1 MSEPGHQTPADES
14 TIDLPPPAPT
24 APPSVRVEFGART
37 HVGRV
42 RHNNEDHHL
51 IARLSK
57 SLQVLRTDLPRGNAP
72 RVWGEE
78 GYLLAVADG
87 MGGAAAGERASALVV
102 EGLEKY
108 VLDVFKWFSHPGD
121 PQEDAFMDQIRT
133 GLEWLDRTVIDEAQ
147 ADRSRAGMGTTLTSA
162 ISIGADLLVIH
173 VGDSRAYLFHE
184 GHLEQLTR
192 DHTVTQMLIE
202 GGLLRPEE
210 ARSHRRRHVITNVLG
225 GPERGVRG
233 EVHKLRLADGDRL
246 LLCTD
251 GLSEPVGD
259 EQIAELLGLHPD
271 PEDACQALV
280 DAALSH
286 GGPDNVT
293 VVLAAYTITAQ

>member
-1 MSEPGHQTPADES
+1 
-14 TIDLPPPAPT
+14 
-24 APPSVRVEFGART
+24 
-37 HVGRV
+37 
-42 RHNNEDHHL
+42 
-51 IARLSK
+51 
-57 SLQVLRTDLPRGNAP
+57 LRSSLPRGRP
-72 RVWGEE
+72 QVCGEE

-102 EGLEKY
+102 EGLEGY
-108 VLDVFKWFSHPGD
+108 VHEVLKWFPHQGD
-121 PQEDAFMDQIRT
+121 PQEEAFMDQIRT
-133 GLEWLDRTVIDEAQ
+133 GVEWLDRTVIDEAR
-147 ADRSRAGMGTTLTSA
+147 ADRSLAGMGTTLTSA

-192 DHTVTQMLIE
+192 DHTLTQMLID

-210 ARSHRRRHVITNVLG
+210 AQTHCRRHVVTNVLG
-225 GPERGVRG
+225 GPELGVRG
-233 EVHKLRLADGDRL
+233 EVHKLRLVDGDRL

-251 GLSEPVGD
+251 GLSGPVSD
-259 EQIAELLGLHPD
+259 EQIAELLGMHPD
-271 PEDACQALV
+271 PDCACQALV

-293 VVLAAYTITAQ
+293 AVLAAYTIAAR